1 MGGLDFLK
9 LMIPLMAGDE
19 KSNYFKKA
27 SQLFNEHRGED
38 MSKIKLIIIGGVA
51 GGATAAARA
60 RRMDEGSEIILLE
73 RGEYIS
79 FANCGLPYYVGEV
92 IKKRQDL
99 LVTTPEA
106 FRKRYHIDI
115 RINCEVIAI
124 DRKRKQVS
132 VRNHKE
138 TYWETYD
145 KIILAPGAEPLKP
158 PLEGI
163 NLEGIYNLR
172 NIPDTDKIKKH
183 VDRQKPESA
192 VIVGGGFIGLEMVE
206 NLVQRGV
213 RTTIVEMADQVMLPL
228 DGEMA
233 QQVQTHLESKGVVC
247 KLGKG
252 VKGFRKE
259 GDRLVVSIDKGQDIE
274 CDLVILSIGIRPE
287 NRLAKEAGLEVGKT
301 GGIKV
306 NAAMQ
311 TSDPDIYAVG
321 DAVEVREFIA
331 GFPLISALAGPANKQ
346 GRIAADNALGRK
358 TVFRGT
364 MRTSI
369 VKVFDLAVASTGLS
383 EKTLRSYGLPYQ
395 VSYTCSGSHASY
407 YPGAETIT
415 IKLIFAPGNGRVLGA
430 QIIGKEGVDKRI
442 DVLAT
447 SIHGGMTVFDLE
459 ELELAYAPPYSS
471 AKDPVNIAGFVASN
485 LIKGDVENVY
495 PQDLGIPDLK
505 EHILLDLRSKAE
517 IKQSGTIDGAVHIP
531 VDDLRDQLKHLDKG
545 KTYTIYC
552 AVGQRAY
559 LGYRILTQNGFRAK
573 NLSGGYETYK
583 AFHLKKQRTFSDR
596 GEKS

>member
-1 MGGLDFLK
+1 
-9 LMIPLMAGDE
+9 
-19 KSNYFKKA
+19 
-27 SQLFNEHRGED
+27 
-38 MSKIKLIIIGGVA
+38 MSRTKLIIIGGVA

-60 RRMDEGSEIILLE
+60 RRMDEGAEIILLE

-106 FRKRYHIDI
+106 FRKRYRIDI
-115 RINCEVIAI
+115 RIFCEVTAI
-124 DRKRKQVS
+124 DRKSKRVS
-132 VRNHKE
+132 IRNHRTQEK
-138 TYWETYD
+138 YWETYD
-145 KIILAPGAEPLKP
+145 KIILAPGAEPIKP

-172 NIPDTDKIKKH
+172 NIPDTDRIKNQ
-183 VDRQKPESA
+183 VDKKRPQSA

-206 NLVQRGV
+206 NLVRRGV
-213 RTTIVEMADQVMLPL
+213 RITIVEMADQVMPPF
-228 DGEMA
+228 DPEMA
-233 QQVQTHLESKGVVC
+233 SMVRAHLESKGVVC
-247 KLGKG
+247 RLGQG

-259 GDRLVVSIDKGQDIE
+259 GGRLLVSVNNGEDIE

-287 NRLAKEAGLEVGKT
+287 NRLAKEAGLEIGKT

-306 NAAMQ
+306 DASMR

-321 DAVEVREFIA
+321 DAVEVRDFIT

-358 TVFRGT
+358 GVFRGT

-369 VKVFDLAVASTGLS
+369 VKVFELSVASTGLS
-383 EKTLRSYGLPYQ
+383 EKTLRGYGLPYQ
-395 VSYTCSGSHASY
+395 VSYTCSGSHAAY
-407 YPGAETIT
+407 YPDAETMT
-415 IKLIFAPGNGRVLGA
+415 VKLIFSPGKGTVLGA
-430 QIIGKEGVDKRI
+430 QIVGKEGVDKRI
-442 DVLAT
+442 DVMAAA
-447 SIHGGMTVFDLE
+447 IHGGMTVFDLE

-471 AKDPVNIAGFVASN
+471 AKDPVNIAGFVAAN

-495 PQDLGIPDLK
+495 PLEVSDLDPN
-505 EHILLDLRSKAE
+505 ERVFLDLRSRGE
-517 IKQSGTIDGAVHIP
+517 IRQSGSIEGALNIP
-531 VDDLRDQLKHLDKG
+531 VDELRDHLKDLDKE
-545 KTYTIYC
+545 KAYIIYC

-559 LGYRILTQNGFRAK
+559 VGYRIMTQNGFRAR

-583 AFHLKKQRTFSDR
+583 VFNQKIKNENPGARSQNSEFLKE
-596 GEKS
+596 EKPR